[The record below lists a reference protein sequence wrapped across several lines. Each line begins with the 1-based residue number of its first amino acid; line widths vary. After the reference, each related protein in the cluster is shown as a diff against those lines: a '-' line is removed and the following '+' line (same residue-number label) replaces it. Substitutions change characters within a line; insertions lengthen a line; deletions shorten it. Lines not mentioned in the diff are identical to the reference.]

1 MVKSRAEKDHRY
13 NVSDKGRARS
23 RRYIRNRRAQQAMA
37 YLRVNRS
44 FDSKSDGR
52 SRAEKLRAMAEQTGS
67 PVEAA
72 IARKKLERYDS

>member
-1 MVKSRAEKDHRY
+1 
-13 NVSDKGRARS
+13 
-23 RRYIRNRRAQQAMA
+23 MA